1 MKKIFISLLL
11 VIGFFNTNL
20 LAENKSNNLV
30 SKVQTKLKTEI
41 KAMESKIKPAA
52 IWVFWTFALIEIV
65 IVFGFMLMKQ
75 ELEIGPIFAN
85 LIRLILIFGL
95 FFWFF
100 QNSSVLE
107 SIVNGFK
114 TLGTQANPTP
124 EFALDSVIEQ
134 IADMWTKIGNA
145 VTIRDIGNSILMVI
159 LGAGATVAIVFLVGK
174 FLTVYMFFLFSLYVG
189 VLFFAFASLSYT
201 RQWAING
208 ITSIV
213 RSGAKMMVT
222 MLVIGLMFNLINIAI
237 EEATTDS
244 GSLIYLFI
252 ISFLAWSFTHGIDSW
267 VDSYFTGMGSGE
279 NMAGVQLAKD
289 MMMGSMAGAV
299 GGTMAGYNAVKTASS
314 GTNETSTN
322 SSGSSSSGNKTWEAT
337 KTASGA
343 IAGGFAGA
351 ITGGLKGGMGFN
363 ITNAGQKSGTGVV
376 AGVQKTASLVK
387 SAVGGNNQ
395 SNNSQTSNKDRNG
408 FNMDNLKK
416 DESSSGTISKG

>member
-1 MKKIFISLLL
+1 MKKILATFLIF
-11 VIGFFNTNL
+11 VQNL
-20 LAENKSNNLV
+20 SAE
-30 SKVQTKLKTEI
+30 SKVNNTVGKIQNTLNNEI
-41 KAMESKIKPAA
+41 KVMETKIKPVA

-75 ELEIGPIFAN
+75 ELEIGAVFAN
-85 LIRLILIFGL
+85 LVRLILIFGL

-100 QNSSVLE
+100 QNTSVLE
-107 SIVNGFK
+107 SIFDGFVE
-114 TLGTQANPTP
+114 LGSRANSSGSLK
-124 EFALDSVIEQ
+124 LDTVIEQ
-134 IADMWTKIGNA
+134 IGEMWVNVGTQVSIMN
-145 VTIRDIGNSILMVI
+145 IGNSILIIV
-159 LGAGATVAIVFLVGK
+159 LAGFATVALVMLIGRA
-174 FLTVYMFFLFSLYVG
+174 LTIYLFFLFSLYVG

-201 RQWAING
+201 RTWAING
-208 ITSIV
+208 ITNII
-213 RSGAKMMVT
+213 RSGVKFMMSI
-222 MLVIGLMFNLINIAI
+222 LVMGLMI
-237 EEATTDS
+237 
-244 GSLIYLFI
+244 SLIISATKTAMEDTGALMQLFI
-252 ISFLAWSFTHGIDSW
+252 ISFLTWSFINGIDSW